1 MSRKRFRY
9 DYHHRLP
16 QSKGGTDYYPE
27 GNLVRVNKVKHAHWH
42 ALFANRD
49 LEDIVD
55 ELNNLW
61 IDPRFKLTIE
71 QR

>member
-1 MSRKRFRY
+1 MKKKKKF

-16 QSKGGTDYYPE
+16 QSRGGTDSYPE
-27 GNLVRVNKVKHAHWH
+27 GNLVRVSKQRHAHWH

-49 LEDIVD
+49 VESIIA
-55 ELNNLW
+55 ELNSVWLPPNV
-61 IDPRFKLTIE
+61 KLTFE